1 MSSNKLQ
8 FRVQP
13 GGSLSG
19 RLRVPGDKSISHR
32 SIMLGSL
39 ADGVTHVSGFLEGED
54 SLATLRVFQ
63 AMGVKIDGP
72 SDGEVTING
81 VGVDGLKAPTAP
93 LDLGN
98 SGTAMRLMCGLL
110 AGQGFDTTLVGD
122 SSLTKRPMRRVT
134 DPLAAMN
141 AVIDTSEGGT
151 APLHIRPTTTLSG
164 ID

>member
-1 MSSNKLQ
+1 MTILSSNKLQ

-63 AMGVKIDGP
+63 AMGDRKSTRLHSSHFVP
-72 SDGEVTING
+72 SRM
-81 VGVDGLKAPTAP
+81 P
-93 LDLGN
+93 
-98 SGTAMRLMCGLL
+98 
-110 AGQGFDTTLVGD
+110 
-122 SSLTKRPMRRVT
+122 SS
-134 DPLAAMN
+134 A
-141 AVIDTSEGGT
+141 
-151 APLHIRPTTTLSG
+151 
-164 ID
+164 